1 MKNKKIK
8 DERVVLLNQKIQ
20 SDACIVMLLFLLASV
35 FIQTY
40 GFNAPFSQYA
50 VELICVIVAVVYIA
64 VRSILVGNDYI
75 SNPKN
80 RKKITVINILI
91 LSITVSAV
99 NGVFNY
105 IQYGEKYTGLFDGHF
120 IAAVVITFISMAI
133 FSSILFGLLYLLNRQ
148 GQQKIEKELNN
159 EDEKD

>member
-1 MKNKKIK
+1 M
-8 DERVVLLNQKIQ
+8 
-20 SDACIVMLLFLLASV
+20 
-35 FIQTY
+35 
-40 GFNAPFSQYA
+40 
-50 VELICVIVAVVYIA
+50 AVVYIA

-105 IQYGEKYTGLFDGHF
+105 IQYGEKYTGLFDGQD
-120 IAAVVITFISMAI
+120 IVQLRIIKTSITNLDIW
-133 FSSILFGLLYLLNRQ
+133 
-148 GQQKIEKELNN
+148 
-159 EDEKD
+159 